1 MGLYGSEK
9 KARRR
14 QAIFCG
20 TPRSA
25 RGRSAVAIAEFGTYD
40 YKNYSRHKRG
50 SPQRQCVRDSASWV
64 AKEGADT
71 EKCLKE
77 SRCPRFY
84 RVFGYYRDMA
94 DSRNKGAAFER
105 DICKR
110 LNAFFEQS
118 GLETRVK
125 RNLDQ
130 YQTSKLCDIEI
141 PGYAIECKAYKSG
154 RWFLSDWWE
163 QACEAA
169 NDRVPALIWKF
180 NNQPIRVA
188 LPIQALRPDLP
199 GEVTIVVSF
208 DDWLDILRDTWLPE
222 QQVAA

>member
-1 MGLYGSEK
+1 MHFRVAVGAILRTTAVHCPVTDVGLYGSEK
-9 KARRR
+9 KARGR

-71 EKCLKE
+71 EKCLIE
-77 SRCPRFY
+77 SRCGRFY

-105 DICKR
+105 NCAILR
-110 LNAFFEQS
+110 FLAMQS
-118 GLETRVK
+118 SVK
-125 RNLDQ
+125 RTNPAVGSC
-130 YQTSKLCDIEI
+130 QTGGSKPVRLQMTGC
-141 PGYAIECKAYKSG
+141 
-154 RWFLSDWWE
+154 R
-163 QACEAA
+163 
-169 NDRVPALIWKF
+169 R
-180 NNQPIRVA
+180 
-188 LPIQALRPDLP
+188 
-199 GEVTIVVSF
+199 
-208 DDWLDILRDTWLPE
+208 
-222 QQVAA
+222 